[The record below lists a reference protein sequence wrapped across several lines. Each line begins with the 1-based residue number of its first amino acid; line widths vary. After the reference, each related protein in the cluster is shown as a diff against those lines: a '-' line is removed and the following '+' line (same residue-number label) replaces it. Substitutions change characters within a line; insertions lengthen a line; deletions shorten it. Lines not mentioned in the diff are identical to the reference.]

1 MRRAEKLIE
10 TRAAALR
17 SQRPGEAA
25 AFGAYLHGRA
35 GQAAAE
41 RYSLHGILARD
52 IADAVPSVMRA
63 AAFNQLKGR

>member
-1 MRRAEKLIE
+1 MLSGIIAGLLCLGMK
-10 TRAAALR
+10 
-17 SQRPGEAA
+17 PGEAA

-52 IADAVPSVMRA
+52 IADAVPSVMRT
-63 AAFNQLKGR
+63 AAFGQLKGR